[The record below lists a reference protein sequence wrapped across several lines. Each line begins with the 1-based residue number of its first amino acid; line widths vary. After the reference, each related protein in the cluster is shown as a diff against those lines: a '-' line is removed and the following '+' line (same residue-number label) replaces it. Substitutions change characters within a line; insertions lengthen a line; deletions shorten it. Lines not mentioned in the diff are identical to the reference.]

1 VFYFARKSKGGLQRL
16 FVVHSTMVLDS
27 VYNNIYMFHQAVNS
41 VGCDR
46 FLTFGPIHPGSPG
59 LEVEQSLRAS

>member
-1 VFYFARKSKGGLQRL
+1 
-16 FVVHSTMVLDS
+16 MVLDS

-46 FLTFGPIHPGSPG
+46 FLTFGPIHPGSPV
-59 LEVEQSLRAS
+59 LEVEQSLRAL